1 MDLSKGIFFTLV
13 NSVDPD
19 QTTQNAASLFI
30 YSAFFFFFFFFFFVL
45 QTYIKHIKHGA
56 P

>member
-1 MDLSKGIFFTLV
+1 MDLSKGIFLTLT

-30 YSAFFFFFFFFFFVL
+30 YSAGFFLLFFF
-45 QTYIKHIKHGA
+45 QTYIKQIK
-56 P
+56 PDVP